1 MILCVTGPMAAG
13 KNVAASILEKKGF
26 VAVDADVLGHRAVKE
41 CTEQILCE
49 FSDEAQKRGV
59 SLLSSDGTLNRR
71 VLGSIVFES
80 REILA
85 RQEQIVYPVIRRL
98 LAEFIRENAGKDI
111 AVNATVLYKLP
122 DMQNIIERILYI
134 DAPLPLRFI
143 RAMKRDKTGIIQI
156 YRRFSS
162 QKNLFAKYKNT
173 NTDIKRVW
181 NTGTRQSLERKIEK
195 FLSDCRQG
203 I

>member
-26 VAVDADVLGHRAVKE
+26 AAVDADVLGHKAVKE

-80 REILA
+80 QELLA

-98 LAEFIRENAGKDI
+98 LAEFIRENIGKDI

-173 NTDIKRVW
+173 NTDIRRVW

>member
-13 KNVAASILEKKGF
+13 KNVAASILEKKAF
-26 VAVDADVLGHRAVKE
+26 AAVDADVLGHRAVKE

-80 REILA
+80 RELLA

-173 NTDIKRVW
+173 NTDIRRVW

>member
-49 FSDEAQKRGV
+49 FSDKAQKRGV

-80 REILA
+80 RELLA

-173 NTDIKRVW
+173 NTDIRRVW

-203 I
+203 L

>member
-80 REILA
+80 RELLA

-162 QKNLFAKYKNT
+162 QKNLFTKYKNT

>member
-13 KNVAASILEKKGF
+13 KNAAAAILEKKGF
-26 VAVDADVLGHRAVKE
+26 SAVDADVLGHRAVKE

-80 REILA
+80 REPLA

-111 AVNATVLYKLP
+111 AINATVLYKLP

>member
-13 KNVAASILEKKGF
+13 KNAAAAILEKKGF
-26 VAVDADVLGHRAVKE
+26 SAVDADVLGHRAVKE

-59 SLLSSDGTLNRR
+59 SLLSSDGTLNRC

-80 REILA
+80 RELLA

>member
-26 VAVDADVLGHRAVKE
+26 AAIDADVLGHRAVKE

-80 REILA
+80 RELLA

-143 RAMKRDKTGIIQI
+143 RAMKRDKTGIHKKDIIGRAVFRFTGGFRHKKIFLLNIKIQI
-156 YRRFSS
+156 P
-162 QKNLFAKYKNT
+162 
-173 NTDIKRVW
+173 I
-181 NTGTRQSLERKIEK
+181 LEEY
-195 FLSDCRQG
+195 G
-203 I
+203 IPARGKVLNAR

>member
-80 REILA
+80 RELLA

-173 NTDIKRVW
+173 NTDIRRVW

>member
-80 REILA
+80 RELLA

-122 DMQNIIERILYI
+122 DMQNIVERILYI

>member
-26 VAVDADVLGHRAVKE
+26 AAVDADVLGHRAVKE

-80 REILA
+80 RKLLA

-173 NTDIKRVW
+173 NTDIRRVW

>member
-13 KNVAASILEKKGF
+13 KNVAAAILEKKGF
-26 VAVDADVLGHRAVKE
+26 AAVDADVLGHRAVKE

-80 REILA
+80 RELLA

-173 NTDIKRVW
+173 NTDIRRVW

>member
-13 KNVAASILEKKGF
+13 KNAAAAILEKKGF
-26 VAVDADVLGHRAVKE
+26 SAVDADVLGHRAVKE

-80 REILA
+80 RKLLA

-173 NTDIKRVW
+173 NTDIRRVW

>member
-13 KNVAASILEKKGF
+13 KNVAAAILEKKGF

-80 REILA
+80 RELLA

-173 NTDIKRVW
+173 NTDIRRVW

>member
-26 VAVDADVLGHRAVKE
+26 AAVDADVLGHRAVKE

-80 REILA
+80 QELLA

-173 NTDIKRVW
+173 NTDIRRVW

>member
-49 FSDEAQKRGV
+49 FSDKAQKRGV

-80 REILA
+80 RELLA

-173 NTDIKRVW
+173 NTDIRRVW

>member
-49 FSDEAQKRGV
+49 FSDKAQKRGV

-80 REILA
+80 RELLA

-173 NTDIKRVW
+173 NTDIRRVW
-181 NTGTRQSLERKIEK
+181 NTGTRQCLERKIEK

>member
-80 REILA
+80 RELLA

>member
-26 VAVDADVLGHRAVKE
+26 AAIDADVLGHRAVKE

-80 REILA
+80 RELLA

-156 YRRFSS
+156 YGRFSS

-173 NTDIKRVW
+173 NTDIRRVW

-195 FLSDCRQG
+195 FLSECRQG

>member
-13 KNVAASILEKKGF
+13 KNAAAAILEKKGF
-26 VAVDADVLGHRAVKE
+26 AAIDADVLGHRAVKE

-80 REILA
+80 RELLA

-173 NTDIKRVW
+173 NTDIRRVW

>member
-49 FSDEAQKRGV
+49 FSDKAQKRGV

-80 REILA
+80 RELLA

>member
-26 VAVDADVLGHRAVKE
+26 AAVDADVLGHRAVKE
-41 CTEQILCE
+41 YTEQILCE

-80 REILA
+80 RELLA

-173 NTDIKRVW
+173 NTDIRRVW

>member
-26 VAVDADVLGHRAVKE
+26 VAIDADVLGHRAVKE

-80 REILA
+80 RKLLA

-173 NTDIKRVW
+173 NTDIRRVW

>member
-71 VLGSIVFES
+71 VLG
-80 REILA
+80 L
-85 RQEQIVYPVIRRL
+85 
-98 LAEFIRENAGKDI
+98 
-111 AVNATVLYKLP
+111 
-122 DMQNIIERILYI
+122 
-134 DAPLPLRFI
+134 
-143 RAMKRDKTGIIQI
+143 
-156 YRRFSS
+156 
-162 QKNLFAKYKNT
+162 
-173 NTDIKRVW
+173 
-181 NTGTRQSLERKIEK
+181 SLIH
-195 FLSDCRQG
+195 

>member
-13 KNVAASILEKKGF
+13 KNAAASILEKKGF
-26 VAVDADVLGHRAVKE
+26 AAVDADVLGHRAVKE

-80 REILA
+80 RELLA

-98 LAEFIRENAGKDI
+98 LAEFIRENAEKDI

-173 NTDIKRVW
+173 NTDIRRVW

-195 FLSDCRQG
+195 FLSECRQG

>member
-26 VAVDADVLGHRAVKE
+26 VAIDADVLGHRAVKE

-80 REILA
+80 RELLA

>member
-26 VAVDADVLGHRAVKE
+26 AAIDADVLGHRAVKE

-80 REILA
+80 RELLA

>member
-26 VAVDADVLGHRAVKE
+26 VAVDADVLGHRAVKK

-80 REILA
+80 RELLA

>member
-26 VAVDADVLGHRAVKE
+26 AAVDADVLGHRAVKE

-80 REILA
+80 RELLA

-134 DAPLPLRFI
+134 DALLPLRFI

-156 YRRFSS
+156 CRRFSS

-173 NTDIKRVW
+173 NTDIRRVW

-195 FLSDCRQG
+195 FLSECRQG

>member
-13 KNVAASILEKKGF
+13 KNAAAAILEKKGF
-26 VAVDADVLGHRAVKE
+26 AAIDADVLGHKAVKE

-80 REILA
+80 RELLA

-173 NTDIKRVW
+173 NTDIRRVW

>member
-13 KNVAASILEKKGF
+13 KNAAAAILEKKGF
-26 VAVDADVLGHRAVKE
+26 AAVDADVLGHRAVKE

-80 REILA
+80 RELLA

-173 NTDIKRVW
+173 NTDIRRVW

>member
-26 VAVDADVLGHRAVKE
+26 VAIDADVLGHRAVKE

-80 REILA
+80 RELLA

-173 NTDIKRVW
+173 NTDIRRVW

>member
-13 KNVAASILEKKGF
+13 KNAAASILEKKGF
-26 VAVDADVLGHRAVKE
+26 AAVDADVLGHRAVKE

-80 REILA
+80 RELLA
-85 RQEQIVYPVIRRL
+85 RQERIVYPRIREL
-98 LAEFIRENAGKDI
+98 LSEFIRKNEGKDI

-156 YRRFSS
+156 CRRFLS

-173 NTDIKRVW
+173 NTDIRRVW

-195 FLSDCRQG
+195 FLSECRQG